1 MKKLNCV
8 LLIDDDTIN
17 NYINE
22 RLIKKNEVASEV
34 KVVLN
39 GQEALQYLID
49 RKKEE
54 GSKNPELILLDIN
67 MPVMDGFEFM
77 AAYKKAE
84 NIDKESVVIVM
95 LTTSTNPSDTQRLN
109 DSGVAGFV
117 NKPLTEGKLKNLL
130 GTHFV

>member
-1 MKKLNCV
+1 MRKLNCV

-39 GQEALQYLID
+39 GQEALKYLIE
-49 RKKEE
+49 RKNNEE
-54 GSKNPELILLDIN
+54 AKNPELILLDIN

-77 AAYKKAE
+77 AAFQRAE

-95 LTTSTNPSDTQRLN
+95 LTTSTNPRDTERLN
-109 DSGVAGFV
+109 ESGVAGFV
-117 NKPLTEGKLKNLL
+117 NKPLTEAKLKDLL
-130 GTHFV
+130 DKHFA